1 VGRPPIP
8 YIKIPLDSIVADGDK
23 TEKQRNEL
31 LADMTDEVARLVL
44 RVSYTQTQGLSPPRA
59 QAPGVLDV
67 HDRLIR
73 NLEQADK
80 LDRPGGAAR
89 C

>member
-1 VGRPPIP
+1 LSPATGGALADRPGFRAAIWPDGLLPCAVGRPPIP

-44 RVSYTQTQGLSPPRA
+44 RVSYCKRRG
-59 QAPGVLDV
+59 
-67 HDRLIR
+67 
-73 NLEQADK
+73 
-80 LDRPGGAAR
+80 
-89 C
+89 